1 MVNGE
6 EVKQLATSAA
16 ALLAWSKAHPGRF
29 TYPKP
34 PQFHGSS
41 FLKQIL
47 LELTPDPAPLSGGDR
62 ERLCQGHRPALG
74 LAG

>member
-6 EVKQLATSAA
+6 EVKQLPTSAA
-16 ALLAWSKAHPGRF
+16 ALLAWTKAHPYRF

-62 ERLCQGHRPALG
+62 CRVHQDHSPALG
-74 LAG
+74 LAR